1 MDELTAPLAAL
12 LDDPDAVQDPI
23 AILHWGKSGSYLL
36 CSLLDGHPQALQN
49 PFDSMFGYFH
59 REGQLFADR
68 ADGWVAADE
77 ATRWAAANCDSIIG
91 DRRPA
96 VEARAAFLFFL
107 ERILSRCAN
116 GVTRRYLFKAV
127 HVAYAAARRKPLS
140 TTRPFLIWNLHV
152 LQASDVLLELYPDIR
167 FVTTVRF
174 PEKALDSELFTFC
187 SQARNFDAPEIVR
200 RSLADVFK
208 RDTPILANHV
218 GLRFE
223 DMHCRPEATMRA
235 LAEWIGI
242 DWASSLLASTIDGEE
257 YYFSGQHVHTRPSA
271 DPRGVTG
278 FSPERALD
286 RSFSILSPVDRFLFR
301 LVLARQYHAWGYGS
315 DATVWPESL
324 RGLILSLL
332 AWRPLRA
339 QTNMFASDLAAAARS
354 RSKSAVTKVL
364 RSYLAE
370 VAPTAELL
378 RRKGR
383 SDAGVLSVLR
393 PVGLGESGG
402 DHGA

>member
-1 MDELTAPLAAL
+1 MDKLTAPLAEL
-12 LDDPDAVQDPI
+12 LEDPDAVQDPV

-49 PFDSMFGYFH
+49 PFDSMFSYFY

-68 ADGWVAADE
+68 PDGTVAADE
-77 ATRWAAANCDSIIG
+77 ATRWAAANYDSIAG
-91 DRRPA
+91 NRQPA

-107 ERILSRCAN
+107 GRILSRCPN
-116 GVTRRYLFKAV
+116 GLSRRYLFKAV
-127 HVAYAAARRKPLS
+127 HVAYAAARHKPLS
-140 TTRPFLIWNLHV
+140 TRRPFLIWNLHV
-152 LQASDVLLELYPDIR
+152 LQTPDVLLKLYPDIR

-187 SQARNFDAPEIVR
+187 FQTRNLDAPEIVR
-200 RSLADVFK
+200 RSLGGIFD
-208 RDTPILANHV
+208 RDTPILTDHV

-235 LAEWIGI
+235 LAGWIGI
-242 DWASSLLASTIDGEE
+242 DWAPSLIASTIDGED

-286 RSFSILSPVDRFLFR
+286 RSFSIMSPVDRLLFR
-301 LVLARQYHAWGYGS
+301 LVLARQYQAWGYGS
-315 DATVWPESL
+315 EASVCPESL
-324 RGLILSLL
+324 RGFIISLL

-339 QTNMFASDLAAAARS
+339 QTTMFASGLATAVRS
-354 RSKSAVTKVL
+354 RSKSAVKKVL
-364 RSYLAE
+364 QSYLAE
-370 VAPTAELL
+370 IAPTAELL

-383 SDAGVLSVLR
+383 SDAGVLSVLQ
-393 PVGLGESGG
+393 PMSGG